1 MNGQYRLTAAKMLL
15 NIDHKTTTTRKKG
28 SKCESAAHHYGFE
41 RDLHQ
46 QCVLNANKPRARHP
60 KWTNMVD
67 RTLVSYL
74 LSLKLRWFFY
84 SLHICTLYICSFD
97 QMGILYEKVWL
108 VIFVF
113 TQSLGI
119 LSRSP
124 NATINEAMKIDYL
137 MNTRP
142 ILPRNLA

>member
-1 MNGQYRLTAAKMLL
+1 M
-15 NIDHKTTTTRKKG
+15 
-28 SKCESAAHHYGFE
+28 
-41 RDLHQ
+41 
-46 QCVLNANKPRARHP
+46 
-60 KWTNMVD
+60 
-67 RTLVSYL
+67 
-74 LSLKLRWFFY
+74 
-84 SLHICTLYICSFD
+84 YICSFD

-142 ILPRNLA
+142 ILP